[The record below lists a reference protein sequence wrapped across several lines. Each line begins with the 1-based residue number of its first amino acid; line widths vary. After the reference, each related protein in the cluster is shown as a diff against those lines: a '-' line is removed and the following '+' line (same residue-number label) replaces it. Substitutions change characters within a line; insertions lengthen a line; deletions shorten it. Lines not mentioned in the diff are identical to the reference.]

1 MNLLN
6 GGSFTASA
14 LMGGLAGLPS
24 SSTMLGYRDVIIDKD
39 GMVEIPGKGWCW
51 VYLARYSYDPFQH
64 SPNDTPEA
72 ELAINAGD
80 YILVWSDPDED
91 GFFDGEIID
100 GRKGLVPS
108 NFVERLEGDDLIEF
122 YQSVVMGIGD
132 GDDSI
137 CTSIPQDLDFIS
149 SDEGL
154 EETRESRGKYFTSRK
169 ATLSHYYASCTDL
182 DMTEDESGLESPAT
196 SDYIPPPKHLTLET
210 QLNRSLLVGWT
221 APDCLPD
228 LVESYQ
234 VLLDGEVQATV
245 KATET
250 SLKAAIT
257 PRSDG
262 VGRVHRV
269 SVKTLGTNRKSSNEA
284 GCTMLFGKEAPL
296 GPTALRVSNVRT
308 TSATVS
314 WMPSNSNFL
323 HTLCLNNVEVRT
335 VKQGVFRHSIAGLT
349 PNTPYRITVR
359 AKNIKAMAA
368 QSASWTGGGN
378 VTKQL
383 DTLSSHIEIRTLPQG
398 LPDPPLDVQV
408 DAGPEPGTL
417 NVLWLPVT
425 ITQFGLSNGAPV
437 TGYVVYADGES
448 VQDIDD
454 PTADCATIS
463 LSKVRGGTIKA
474 VSVRTKSK
482 DKLSVDS
489 SSCPVPSCFLGEAR
503 DVVQPSQPAAAAQ
516 VQHPAAKSTKAFAVD
531 DLDSA
536 DEDSETE
543 LLEKLQ
549 ARTGISN
556 TINSSN
562 NTNTGMS
569 GSRQREL
576 IINYSGYPELDSD
589 IGPSELSG
597 RKNAFYITL
606 NFCTYRSIYFSSFI
620 FLKRDC
626 GAGLSTQI
634 SENL

>member
-1 MNLLN
+1 
-6 GGSFTASA
+6 
-14 LMGGLAGLPS
+14 
-24 SSTMLGYRDVIIDKD
+24 
-39 GMVEIPGKGWCW
+39 
-51 VYLARYSYDPFQH
+51 
-64 SPNDTPEA
+64 
-72 ELAINAGD
+72 
-80 YILVWSDPDED
+80 
-91 GFFDGEIID
+91 
-100 GRKGLVPS
+100 
-108 NFVERLEGDDLIEF
+108 
-122 YQSVVMGIGD
+122 
-132 GDDSI
+132 
-137 CTSIPQDLDFIS
+137 
-149 SDEGL
+149 
-154 EETRESRGKYFTSRK
+154 
-169 ATLSHYYASCTDL
+169 
-182 DMTEDESGLESPAT
+182 
-196 SDYIPPPKHLTLET
+196 
-210 QLNRSLLVGWT
+210 
-221 APDCLPD
+221 
-228 LVESYQ
+228 
-234 VLLDGEVQATV
+234 
-245 KATET
+245 
-250 SLKAAIT
+250 
-257 PRSDG
+257 
-262 VGRVHRV
+262 
-269 SVKTLGTNRKSSNEA
+269 
-284 GCTMLFGKEAPL
+284 
-296 GPTALRVSNVRT
+296 
-308 TSATVS
+308 
-314 WMPSNSNFL
+314 MPSNSNFL

-626 GAGLSTQI
+626 GPRRRIINPNQ
-634 SENL
+634 